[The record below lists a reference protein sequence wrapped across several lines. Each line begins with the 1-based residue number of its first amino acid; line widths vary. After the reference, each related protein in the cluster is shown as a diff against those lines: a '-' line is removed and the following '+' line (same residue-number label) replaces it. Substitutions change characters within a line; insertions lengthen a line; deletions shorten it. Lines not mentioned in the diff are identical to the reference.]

1 MGRNTIQTHKV
12 TLLPHEYEGRYF
24 PDETYHQINRLLRTP
39 RKEPIYPADIIQVFT
54 TNRLGSPSEYIFSAT
69 VTACFDVTLRWPWQL
84 IDGGYVLSDIPP
96 DESPDYF
103 AQSIGLHC
111 FYSIFDIYQ
120 PDISLPFYGVI
131 IQWSSIYA

>member
-24 PDETYHQINRLLRTP
+24 PTETDRQITRLLRAP
-39 RKEPIYPADIIQVFT
+39 RKEPIYPADTIQVYS
-54 TNRLGSPSEYIFSAT
+54 TNRLGCPSEYLFSAT
-69 VTACFDVTLRWPWQL
+69 VTDCFDVTLHWPWQL
-84 IDGGYVLSDIPP
+84 IDGGYRLSDIPP
-96 DESPDYF
+96 HENLDYF

-120 PDISLPFYGVI
+120 PDISLPFYGIV
-131 IQWSSIYA
+131 IQWKSIYA